1 MKAVKY
7 LFSIL
12 LAAVGLSAA
21 AAAVFLCMEFV
32 NAKPILLTPPDVAR
46 SKVIMLMNA
55 VSEGDYEEASQAI
68 YGTPNLGVDREAA
81 DEVGVL
87 IWEAFESSIAYELLG
102 ECYTTE
108 QGLAQDVSIS
118 CLDVTSVTENL
129 KERSQTLLEQRVA
142 EASDVSE
149 IYDENNEYRED
160 FVMAVLRDAV
170 EDALEEDARKM
181 TMELTVNLSYQDGK
195 WWVLADEAL
204 LNAISGG
211 ILY

>member
-1 MKAVKY
+1 MKALRIIASV
-7 LFSIL
+7 L

-21 AAAVFLCMEFV
+21 AAAVYLCTQFV
-32 NAKPILLTPPDVAR
+32 DAKPMLLTPPDVAR

-55 VSEGDYEEASQAI
+55 VSEGDYEEASQSI
-68 YGTPNLGVDREAA
+68 YGTPSLGVDREAA
-81 DEVGVL
+81 DEVGVM
-87 IWEAFESSIAYELLG
+87 IWDAFQGSITYELQG

-108 QGLAQDVSIS
+108 QGLAQNVSIT
-118 CLDVTSVTENL
+118 CMDVTSVTVNL

-142 EASDVSE
+142 EAVDVSE
-149 IYDENNEYRED
+149 IYDENNDYRED

-170 EDALEEDARKM
+170 EDALEEDARTM

-195 WWVLADEAL
+195 WWVVADEAL
-204 LNAISGG
+204 LDAISGG